1 MPWPSASNR
10 KYRVAVTWTISGTN
24 PPKVD
29 LGPEFADLW
38 SGVQSDGYDLLACD
52 ASGKTVAHQRITWSY
67 ANKGATIQITCPSG
81 LPASATVGV
90 VYLYWGAD
98 ATVSVDPS
106 TTVSGTAT
114 PGFAVPPGGLPG
126 VSLEGSAV
134 IPEGNGYTASASIL
148 APVGGITLAVA
159 PVALALADVSIRGG
173 RELEDVE
180 GLRVE
185 VLDADASGAPASPG
199 TWVAGVRLAWS
210 ADRGAAILAAVA
222 PATAELGLLRLR
234 AWTTGPQ
241 SGGLLDRAPTTYA
254 LLQGVTPTE

>member
-1 MPWPSASNR
+1 MPWPTTTNR
-10 KYRVAVTWTISGTN
+10 KYRTAVTWTISSTN

-38 SGVQSDGYDLLACD
+38 ANVQSDGYDLLTCD
-52 ASGKTVAHQRITWSY
+52 ATGKAVNHQRIAWSY
-67 ANKGATIQITCPSG
+67 ANKGATIQITCPTG

-114 PGFAVPPGGLPG
+114 FGYAVPPGGLPG
-126 VSLEGSAV
+126 VSLEGSQV
-134 IPEGNGYTASASIL
+134 IAEGNGYTASASIL

-185 VLDADASGAPASPG
+185 VLDADADGDPASPS

-210 ADRGAAILAAVA
+210 ADRGSAILASLTPDA
-222 PATAELGLLRLR
+222 AELGLLRLR

-241 SGGLLDRAPTTYA
+241 SGALLDRAPTTYA

>member
-1 MPWPSASNR
+1 MPWPAASNR
-10 KYRVAVTWTISGTN
+10 KYRVAVTWTISSTN

-38 SGVQSDGYDLLACD
+38 SGVQSDGYDLLTCD
-52 ASGKTVAHQRITWSY
+52 ATGKTLNHQRVSWSY
-67 ANKGATIQITCPSG
+67 ANKGATIQITCPTG

-106 TTVSGTAT
+106 TTVSGA
-114 PGFAVPPGGLPG
+114 PAAGFAVPPGGLPG
-126 VSLEGSAV
+126 VSLEGSQV
-134 IPEGNGYTASASIL
+134 IAEGNGYTASASIL

-185 VLDADASGAPASPG
+185 VLDADSSGAPASPG
-199 TWVAGVRLAWS
+199 TWVMGVRLAWS
-210 ADRGAAILAAVA
+210 ADRGSAILASIA

-234 AWTTGPQ
+234 AWITGPQ

>member
-1 MPWPSASNR
+1 MPWPSSSGR
-10 KYRVAVTWTISGTN
+10 KYRLAVTWTISSTN
-24 PPKVD
+24 APKVD

-38 SGVQSDGYDLLACD
+38 AGVQSDGYDLLACE
-52 ASGKTVAHQRITWSY
+52 ASGKTLAHERVSWSY
-67 ANKGATIQITCPSG
+67 ANRGATIKITCPST

-98 ATVSVDPS
+98 ATVTVDPS
-106 TTVSGTAT
+106 TAVAATAASGW
-114 PGFAVPPGGLPG
+114 AVPPAGLSG
-126 VSLEGSAV
+126 QSVEGSQIV
-134 IPEGNGYTASASIL
+134 PEGNGYTATARIL

-159 PVALALADVSIRGG
+159 PVQLALADIAIRGG

-185 VLDADASGAPASPG
+185 VLDADADGDPATPG

-210 ADRGAAILAAVA
+210 VDRGAAILATLTPDA
-222 PATAELGLLRLR
+222 AELGLLRLR

-241 SGGLLDRAPTTYA
+241 SGGILDRAPTTYA